1 MTKKI
6 FINQTITAFKKK
18 SIIVDGDKSLS
29 IRFVLFSSLSKGKCS
44 ATNLLISEDVKS
56 AINIIK
62 KLNIKINLKNKK
74 CEIFGKGLFGY
85 KFKKNLILNA
95 GNSGTTVR
103 LLFSLLNNSNHWI
116 KITGDQSLKKRDMSR
131 IIRPL
136 KLFGFEFKDN
146 NKKLPILI
154 KGPRILQ
161 PISYTE
167 NLGSAQCKSAIMI
180 AALKANGKTKLK
192 CLPSRN
198 HSELMFNNVM
208 KIPTNIYKKN
218 NYEFIKL
225 NGLKE
230 IKPFKYNIPG
240 DISSAS
246 FFVVLA
252 LLSKKS
258 SLTIKDVN
266 TNPTRIGIIKI
277 LNMMGSNIKFL
288 NKRNYKGEEISDIYI
303 KPNRNLKSI
312 KLDSKMNSSAI
323 DEFLL
328 IFLVASI
335 SKGISIFNNLDELNK
350 KESKRLDWGIKIL
363 KMIGVRVKKIQNNG
377 VKIWGNPNLELK
389 KSYIIKNYLKD
400 HRIFM
405 VSTIAALTLG
415 GKWKIYNSDSFKTS
429 FPNFLKILK
438 SLGAKIK

>member
-1 MTKKI
+1 VTKKI
-6 FINQTITAFKKK
+6 FIDQTITTFKKK

-154 KGPRILQ
+154 KGPKILK

-415 GKWKIYNSDSFKTS
+415 GKWIIHNSDSFKTS

>member
-6 FINQTITAFKKK
+6 FIDQTITTFKKK

-154 KGPRILQ
+154 KGPKILK

-415 GKWKIYNSDSFKTS
+415 GKWIIHNSDSFKTS

>member
-1 MTKKI
+1 VTKKI

-154 KGPRILQ
+154 KGPKILK

-415 GKWKIYNSDSFKTS
+415 GKWIIHNSDSFKTS

>member
-6 FINQTITAFKKK
+6 FIDQTITTFKKK
-18 SIIVDGDKSLS
+18 SIKVDGDKSLS

-44 ATNLLISEDVKS
+44 ATNLLTSEDVKS

-62 KLNIKINLKNKK
+62 KLNIKIKLKNKK

-154 KGPRILQ
+154 KGPKILK

-218 NYEFIKL
+218 NYDFIKL

-230 IKPFKYNIPG
+230 IKPFKYKIPG

-258 SLTIKDVN
+258 SLMIKDVN

-312 KLDSKMNSSAI
+312 KLNSKMNSSAI

-335 SKGISIFNNLDELNK
+335 SKGISIFNNLGELNK

-363 KMIGVRVKKIQNNG
+363 KMIGIRVKKIQNNG
-377 VKIWGNPNLELK
+377 VKIWGNPNLKLK

-415 GKWKIYNSDSFKTS
+415 GKWKIHNSDSFKTS

>member
-6 FINQTITAFKKK
+6 FIDQTITTFKKK
-18 SIIVDGDKSLS
+18 SIKVDGDKSLS

-44 ATNLLISEDVKS
+44 ATNLLTSEDVKS

-62 KLNIKINLKNKK
+62 KLNIKIKLKNKK

-95 GNSGTTVR
+95 GNSGTTAR
-103 LLFSLLNNSNHWI
+103 LLFPLLNNSTHWI
-116 KITGDQSLKKRDMSR
+116 KITGDQSLKKRDMTR

-136 KLFGFEFKDN
+136 KLFGFEFKHN

-154 KGPRILQ
+154 KGPKILK
-161 PISYTE
+161 PISYKE

-180 AALKANGKTKLK
+180 AALKANGRTKLK

-198 HSELMFNNVM
+198 HSELMFNNLM
-208 KIPTNIYKKN
+208 KIPTNIYKRN
-218 NYEFIKL
+218 NYEFIEL
-225 NGLKE
+225 DGLKE
-230 IKPFKYNIPG
+230 IKPFKYKIPG

-258 SLTIKDVN
+258 SLRIKDVN

-312 KLDSKMNSSAI
+312 KLDSKINSSAI

-335 SKGISIFNNLDELNK
+335 SKGISIFNNLNELNK

-363 KMIGVRVKKIQNNG
+363 KMIGIKVKKIQNNG

-389 KSYIIKNYLKD
+389 KTYIIKNYLKD

-415 GKWKIYNSDSFKTS
+415 GKWKIHNSDSFKTS
-429 FPNFLKILK
+429 FPNFLNILK
-438 SLGAKIK
+438 SLGAQIK